1 MRYPVMKLMDMYF
14 LQIGLE
20 LEAAKPGSTKR

>member
-1 MRYPVMKLMDMYF
+1 MKLMDMYF